1 MQEEI
6 GTTAGAIWHAL
17 TTKGEL
23 SLAQLKKDVKGK
35 PPLFDWAIGWLARE
49 GKIVRCVGRVSSTL
63 SEPQRMGSK
72 TPKNQIRL
80 RNAASTTAA
89 RIARGSGRRNAPG
102 RAIRIR
108 RETAVICVT
117 LSIRSSHAP

>member
-1 MQEEI
+1 MMQEEI

-49 GKIVRCVGRVSSTL
+49 GKIMITPAGRSF
-63 SEPQRMGSK
+63 R
-72 TPKNQIRL
+72 IRL
-80 RNAASTTAA
+80 TETQAQAAGA
-89 RIARGSGRRNAPG
+89 
-102 RAIRIR
+102 
-108 RETAVICVT
+108 
-117 LSIRSSHAP
+117 SSD